1 MLVKLRV
8 KVERE
13 NWCSRLEI
21 EKVGNGG
28 EFKDG
33 VRDG

>member
-1 MLVKLRV
+1 MLAKPRA
-8 KVERE
+8 KAERE
-13 NWCSRLEI
+13 NWCSRSEI
-21 EKVGNGG
+21 EKAGNGG